1 YVLVEYEIDGG
12 GIQKLIEFRTNGPT
26 GVDKALYDDT
36 DFDGIGDGVMLTN
49 TFNEF
54 TKTIPVTGS
63 TITLRLKAYSN
74 SGNEE
79 WAIDNFRLESAGA
92 SATLATVTTTT
103 ASGIT
108 ATTATLGGEVTDNG
122 GAAVTERGIVYNTT
136 GTPNVDDDTQIQIGS
151 GDGSFADE
159 ITGLSAGTT
168 YFVRA
173 YAINSEGTGYGNQES
188 FTPSAPNIAP
198 IVDANTGLTVTEG
211 ATGNIDSGKLHFND
225 DETGDD
231 AQLTATIT
239 TAVAH
244 GTLFLDAN
252 LNNTFDAG
260 DEALTISATFT
271 QDDVNNDRLR
281 YTNTVGNQTSDSFVF
296 TLSDP
301 DGGEL
306 ANQTFTITINQLP
319 TVTVNNGLTLNE
331 GTTELIDSGKLNA
344 TDNETGSGSDITFTI
359 TSAVSYGVLFVDSN
373 PSNVFEAGDVEL
385 VVNATFTQDD
395 INNDRLR
402 YTNTVSGQNEDS
414 FEFKVSD
421 PDGGELANQTFSITI
436 NQVPTVTVNNGLT
449 LNEGTTELID
459 SGKLNATDNETGSGS
474 DITFTITSAV
484 SYGVLFVDS
493 NPSNVFEAGDVEL
506 VVNATFTQDD
516 INNDRLRYTNTVSG
530 QNEDSFEFKVSDPDG
545 GELANQTFSITI
557 NQVPTVTVNNGLTLN
572 EGTTELIDSGKLNA
586 TDNETGSGSDI
597 TFTITSAVSYGVL
610 FV

>member
-1 YVLVEYEIDGG
+1 
-12 GIQKLIEFRTNGPT
+12 
-26 GVDKALYDDT
+26 
-36 DFDGIGDGVMLTN
+36 
-49 TFNEF
+49 
-54 TKTIPVTGS
+54 
-63 TITLRLKAYSN
+63 
-74 SGNEE
+74 EE

-136 GTPNVDDDTQIQIGS
+136 GTPNVDDDTKIQIGS
-151 GDGSFADE
+151 GDGSFSDE

-173 YAINSEGTGYGNQES
+173 YAINSEGTGYGSQES
-188 FTPSAPNIAP
+188 FTTSAPNIAP

-493 NPSNVFEAGDVEL
+493 NPSNVFEAGDIEL

-516 INNDRLRYTNTVSG
+516 INNDRLRYTNTVG
-530 QNEDSFEFKVSDPDG
+530 DQNEDSFEFKVSDPDG